1 MPIRLSTSDPDRMII
16 GVASG
21 VVTLNDLIDFARS
34 IVSAGKLH
42 YRKIVDV
49 SAGTLGFTP
58 EELVAFGELV
68 RAARGDKP
76 RGALAIVTGARRG
89 DLARLFAE
97 QLAGGD
103 RPAQVFAS
111 IHEARRWLATN
122 PHGV

>member
-1 MPIRLSTSDPDRMII
+1 MPIRMTVSDPDRMII

-21 VVTLNDLIDFARS
+21 VVTLTDLIEFARG

-76 RGALAIVTGARRG
+76 RGALAIVTRRG
-89 DLARLFAE
+89 DLARLFAD

-103 RPAQVFAS
+103 RPAKVFAS

-122 PHGV
+122 PHGIGE